1 MPEPDR
7 SDAPRPAG
15 PAGTPAGGAPAL
27 RPELRQRRLAVVL
40 AGGGALGAYEV
51 GVLRVLEALRV
62 RPAILAGVSVGA
74 INACAWLAH
83 DRRTLPLER
92 VWGTLRG
99 RQLGLR
105 WTSLLLRALGGLVA
119 AIGASEAVLTLASS
133 QELSAVRLFQRRV
146 SVAADVQAV
155 LLDVAA
161 WLLVGLAGF
170 LLLLMARPADR
181 WVARIGSHFESAA
194 AYRWLGRGLLLAVT
208 VHLLTL
214 AFAVPWPHRFS
225 ATMILVGFGFWWIGR
240 PGQPGDRARRVWLR
254 ILPETR
260 GRGVWPTGPR
270 QQVIEELV
278 AEGDIARLVDP
289 DTHLV
294 ISACDLQSGRIV
306 HFVNWK
312 NPSESF
318 RTRVAEAMG
327 EVVPLQHPPDLLRA
341 ALASSAIPLVYEP
354 VRLFGRDYVDAGAFS
369 NQPIHVAIADGADAV
384 LVVLLS
390 PSGGV
395 APAVHEPNVVE
406 LGGRLLELASWREI
420 QSELRQ
426 LPPEWTRTAD
436 PAGGGPARVCVIEP
450 ESALPGGLLAFDPQL
465 ASQHMTL
472 GEHDAWRALEQ
483 AGWIEPAGS

>member
-1 MPEPDR
+1 MP
-7 SDAPRPAG
+7 
-15 PAGTPAGGAPAL
+15 PAL
-27 RPELRQRRLAVVL
+27 KAELRQRRLAVVL

-51 GVLRVLEALRV
+51 SVLRVLEALRI

-155 LLDVAA
+155 ILDVVA

-170 LLLLMARPADR
+170 LLLLTARPADR
-181 WVARIGSHFESAA
+181 WVNRALAHLEGPV
-194 AYRWLGRGLLLAVT
+194 AYRWLGRGLLAAIVIHLA
-208 VHLLTL
+208 TL

-225 ATMILVGFGFWWIGR
+225 ATMILIALVTWWVGR

-254 ILPETR
+254 LLPETR
-260 GRGVWPTGPR
+260 GRGVWPTAPR
-270 QQVIEELV
+270 QQVIEQLV
-278 AEGDIARLVDP
+278 GEGDLQRLVDP

-306 HFVNWK
+306 HFINWR

-318 RTRVAEAMG
+318 RARVADAMG

-420 QSELRQ
+420 QSELRA
-426 LPPEWTRTAD
+426 LPHEWTRVVD
-436 PAGGGPARVCVIEP
+436 PASGSPARVCVVEP
-450 ESALPGGLLAFDPQL
+450 EAVLPGGLLAFDPQL

-472 GEHDAWRALEQ
+472 GEKDAWAALGR
-483 AGWIEPAGS
+483 AGWIEPPAA